1 MEDLMKRSISAYPLP
16 ECISTGHRSP
26 PVETTASDLP
36 HADNIWHTNQ
46 YTCAYVTCYSSPAH
60 AHSDSSKATL
70 QLHEAW
76 SLECPDWW
84 HVKLWKHMEI
94 EFEWPWVKITSMTF
108 KWLLH
113 SIIDK
118 CLSWQRLAPMGN
130 PWGCAG
136 AAGISCKM
144 KNHTSNIC
152 CLLKHLNVLDL
163 KQELIASHLHCCVN
177 YCHDMLLVLR
187 HSSGTNGVLLCRC
200 IALFLPNGWN
210 KRTSIGIDQWAFTH
224 NFANGSIKWEYIP
237 VPVALS
243 NDHC

>member
-1 MEDLMKRSISAYPLP
+1 
-16 ECISTGHRSP
+16 
-26 PVETTASDLP
+26 
-36 HADNIWHTNQ
+36 
-46 YTCAYVTCYSSPAH
+46 
-60 AHSDSSKATL
+60 
-70 QLHEAW
+70 
-76 SLECPDWW
+76 
-84 HVKLWKHMEI
+84 
-94 EFEWPWVKITSMTF
+94 
-108 KWLLH
+108 
-113 SIIDK
+113 
-118 CLSWQRLAPMGN
+118 MGN

-187 HSSGTNGVLLCRC
+187 HSSGTNGFLLCRC

-237 VPVALS
+237 VHIALS
-243 NDHC
+243 NDHMHDMHHIKRTNTTSCLAKLGTNRKGISAWQCLLQMKLMNFNANVPR